1 MVEKDPCRR
10 TTITIHSRY
19 FYTFMGPTQRYRN
32 EYIIRGKKHFTNTYY
47 TCFLCRTQPPTR
59 RELHLYRELYGEEG
73 VPLKYC
79 FVEVTG
85 ASTFFS
91 YETVALPSVL

>member
-1 MVEKDPCRR
+1 M
-10 TTITIHSRY
+10 
-19 FYTFMGPTQRYRN
+19 F
-32 EYIIRGKKHFTNTYY
+32 
-47 TCFLCRTQPPTR
+47 CRTAPPTR
-59 RELHLYRELYGEEG
+59 PELHLYKELYGQNG

-91 YETVALPSVL
+91 YDTVALPSVV